1 MNMRKH
7 MFLIVSGGICLVL
20 LIAAIVLLIKGQAGY
35 LEFDQ
40 QLQTAQTRLD
50 ALQRRVPFPSQEN
63 VAVVR
68 KNHDELSSFLNNW
81 ITDLRNEQVEPE
93 KVEAAVFKR
102 VMEKTVNDLHEE
114 AGDTVLLPDRFAF
127 GFDTYFLGGAFPKDQ
142 DIARL
147 TIQLKTIRRLFG
159 LLKESRIAE
168 LHSVERDRF
177 DETQM
182 MLDDERAMSLGEPES
197 RDAPSSAATQ
207 GQGLYEK
214 ERYRLKFVST
224 EEALWSF
231 LGSLARSPLFVV
243 VSDVTLLNE
252 THAAGFSVQGMGSSR
267 KSSARGRERLGM
279 SSVSFRG
286 VEGGLA
292 TESSFGI
299 GSGADEEEDG
309 PQLNLP
315 EAHDERIVAG
325 REIVTAEV
333 TLDVFRFVAV
343 SEGEPAP

>member
-20 LIAAIVLLIKGQAGY
+20 LIAAIVLLLKGQAGY

-50 ALQRRVPFPSQEN
+50 ALQRRVPFPSKEN
-63 VAVVR
+63 VRLV
-68 KNHDELSSFLNNW
+68 KQNHEDLSRFLNSW

-102 VMEKTVNDLHEE
+102 VMEKTINDLHEE

-147 TIQLKTIRRLFG
+147 TVQLKTIRRLFG
-159 LLKESRIAE
+159 LLKEARIAE

-177 DETQM
+177 DEAQM
-182 MLDDERAMSLGEPES
+182 LLDDERALFMGEPDS
-197 RDAPSSAATQ
+197 RKAPSPTATP

-224 EEALWSF
+224 EEALWNF
-231 LGSLARSPLFVV
+231 LSSLARSPLFAV

-252 THAAGFSVQGMGSSR
+252 THAAGFNVQGVAPGR
-267 KSSARGRERLGM
+267 KTATRGRGRPGM
-279 SSVSFRG
+279 SPLVYRG
-286 VEGGLA
+286 LEGGLA
-292 TESSFGI
+292 AESSLGFR
-299 GSGADEEEDG
+299 SGADEEEEG

-325 REIVTAEV
+325 REVVTAEV
-333 TLDVFRFVAV
+333 TLDVFRFMAAG
-343 SEGEPAP
+343 EGESVP